1 MELSVHDL
9 TKCYGHKRAVDHLSL
24 TLSAGIYGLLGA
36 NGSGKTTLM
45 RQLCALQRPTDG
57 SITWDGRD
65 IRAMGEDYRKLV
77 GYLPQDY
84 CCYPDFTAM
93 DFMGYIGTLKG
104 LNEKQLQQRSME
116 LLTAVG
122 LENVARRKTRTFS
135 GGMKQRLGI
144 AQALLGNPRI
154 LILDEP
160 TTGLDPKERVRFRN
174 LLREFSGNRIIILST
189 HIVSD
194 VQRIADK
201 IIIMRTGRLLHFGS
215 MDELALEITGDA
227 NTLPELEDLYIM
239 ASREG
244 ICYEKND
251 HLRA

>member
-1 MELSVHDL
+1 MELCVHDL
-9 TKCYGHKRAVDHLSL
+9 TKCYGHKCAVDHLSL

-45 RQLCALQRPTDG
+45 RQLCVLQRPTG
-57 SITWDGRD
+57 GRITWDGRD
-65 IRAMGEDYRKLV
+65 IRTMGEDYRKLL
-77 GYLPQDY
+77 GYLPQDF
-84 CCYPDFTAM
+84 CCYPDFTALEFM
-93 DFMGYIGTLKG
+93 DYIGTLKG
-104 LNEKQLQQRSME
+104 LSGAQLQSKFME
-116 LLTAVG
+116 LLAAVG
-122 LENVARRKTRTFS
+122 LADVARRKTRTFS

-201 IIIMRTGRLLHFGS
+201 IIIMRAGQLLHFGS

-227 NTLPELEDLYIM
+227 NTLPELEELYIM